1 MNTKDFNDSLSPLVK
16 GVLVDFD
23 TFKKYNDV
31 DRVPVNSDEV
41 AASIEKVTE
50 RGDSM
55 EFLFKTKK
63 RIIAYYEGRYQ
74 KFDVNGRM
82 RSDQQIRKETNKG
95 HFVLSIEGFRL
106 TLERLIAI
114 GSDILNN
121 TMPISYEGW
130 EANVKDGSGSTT
142 GMNKYNTT
150 ANFSPAN
157 LEWCLGSDNVRHRWA
172 LQRIWDKTGCLYELS
187 ALDMDTIQMAA
198 LKDGE
203 ALRKYCDS
211 KLRLVSTRE
220 GYNLQPW
227 FFQSDDFGY
236 GDCIFGS

>member
-1 MNTKDFNDSLSPLVK
+1 M
-16 GVLVDFD
+16 
-23 TFKKYNDV
+23 
-31 DRVPVNSDEV
+31 
-41 AASIEKVTE
+41 
-50 RGDSM
+50 
-55 EFLFKTKK
+55 
-63 RIIAYYEGRYQ
+63 
-74 KFDVNGRM
+74 
-82 RSDQQIRKETNKG
+82 
-95 HFVLSIEGFRL
+95 

-114 GSDILNN
+114 GSDIVNN